1 MRRML
6 MVAAAGA
13 VSLAVQA
20 SSAADLYDRTSRP
33 LGAAELADIYS
44 GKTWQWEAGAGYFGP
59 GGHFKGWSSND
70 AGTLGYGIGGWSA
83 VDDGRLCIEAAWHYG
98 GEEAEI
104 SECFGHRQA
113 DGAVYQR
120 VEPAGEWYVFRSQPP
135 RPDDEANRI
144 TPGDEV
150 TSRIEEIRS
159 Q

>member
-1 MRRML
+1 MRIMSI
-6 MVAAAGA
+6 VAAAGA

-20 SSAADLYDRTSRP
+20 SNAADLYDTTSRP
-33 LGAAELADIYS
+33 LGAAELTDIYS
-44 GKTWQWEAGAGYFGP
+44 GKTWHWEAGAGYFSPDGQ
-59 GGHFKGWSSND
+59 FQGWSSNE

-98 GEEAEI
+98 GEETEL

-113 DGAVYQR
+113 DGTVYQR

-135 RPDDEANRI
+135 GPDDEAGRI
-144 TPGDEV
+144 TSGDEV
-150 TSRIEEIRS
+150 ASRIEEIRS